1 MAKFEAEFTRQFH
14 QALTSI
20 FQKSDNHSIIY
31 IIWRQSGDDVAE
43 GIAEL
48 RGRSQQIR
56 EFWAQKKLG
65 IWFYTQS
72 TNDDEVKPKVHKKS
86 KCIVE
91 NLLKIYN
98 HNCCCW
104 LSLVASLRLS
114 RLQFHKFTVWNW
126 KLWHFDEKKCKIA
139 CCTIKTQNT
148 CTFFRGK
155 KTYLDR

>member
-98 HNCCCW
+98 HNCCW

-126 KLWHFDEKKCKIA
+126 KLWHFDEKKNVKLPA
-139 CCTIKTQNT
+139 A
-148 CTFFRGK
+148 
-155 KTYLDR
+155 L